1 MLEHKNQNYLVVIDY
16 YSKHIEA
23 IRLNG
28 KPAVILLGCLN
39 EIFSRH
45 GYPQTL
51 IADNMPYN
59 SREMKEYATQYG
71 IYIIT
76 TSPTYSQANG
86 LAEKAVHIVK
96 NLLRKECNLKE
107 GLMEYR
113 NTPISNFPYSPN
125 QM

>member
-1 MLEHKNQNYLVVIDY
+1 MSIV
-16 YSKHIEA
+16 S
-23 IRLNG
+23 
-28 KPAVILLGCLN
+28 

-59 SREMKEYATQYG
+59 NREMKEYPTQYG
-71 IYIIT
+71 INIIT

-86 LAEKAVHIVK
+86 LAEKAVNVVES
-96 NLLRKECNLKE
+96 LLRKECNLNE

-125 QM
+125 QMLFSRQIRTRVLFTPWS